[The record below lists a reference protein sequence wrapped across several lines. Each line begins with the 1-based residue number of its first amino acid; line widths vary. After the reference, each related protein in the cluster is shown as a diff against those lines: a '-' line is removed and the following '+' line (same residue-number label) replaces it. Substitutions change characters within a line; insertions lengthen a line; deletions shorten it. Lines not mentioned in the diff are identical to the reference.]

1 MRITPSHYLF
11 LSTATLFHR
20 PSFAAAFCS
29 SFWTRRSVSSTT
41 IATPNYLPAKMTQ
54 KTTTEA
60 NENNP
65 RWCPEQQIYI
75 GGVVPENGEVQ
86 ELLQKNGGYL
96 RLFGYG
102 SLCWNPGKGAL
113 AKPGVVSHLG
123 KARGYKRCWA
133 QKSTDHRGVPNFPGV
148 VCTLLEDCE
157 VDDIKGTSSA
167 HAPTMTEGMIYT
179 IPPELVE
186 ECLEEI
192 DFREKGG
199 YSRDVIDVVQDKTGE
214 THQALLYRGTP
225 DNPAIWPRA
234 LRDLPLTAAVIAVAD
249 GPSGRNDVY
258 LNRLDH
264 FMTDSA
270 SSMMDADENDD
281 TSALAIMCRTFQ
293 ESYQL
298 YFLFGSGSNQ
308 HNQLLLDSEN
318 NAAQLVNN
326 GEDAHDRKE
335 VVVCVPKND
344 QDPVK
349 ELFVGGGHSGLLT
362 RSGKL
367 YLWGWNENGQLGR
380 TNNAVD
386 NTSDSP
392 LPVVRQLSDLVVDKA
407 AFGFSHT
414 LVVEQGTRRLFAFGS
429 NERGQANGE
438 PSTTVT
444 ATHDVTPS
452 FLQKEEIVAVAAG
465 LFHSAVIN
473 SQGELITFGCGRFGQ
488 SLSDNTDDKKEVW
501 IGRWKPEDGSRL
513 VDVACGRRHT
523 VVVDDK
529 GRVYSFGENKYGQL
543 GRPTQEKTDPVPSLV
558 QGLESISASSRLQV
572 VSGWSHTILIVESED
587 GTTRVFGWG
596 RNDKGQLGTGTT
608 DSVSASLEL
617 FADKKIQS
625 VVCGSESTMVLD
637 TSSEIWGCGW
647 NEHGNLSIGSDKDA
661 LTLTKTGGARVV
673 GPPGSG
679 QQLAVAAGGAHF
691 LAAMVV

>member
-1 MRITPSHYLF
+1 
-11 LSTATLFHR
+11 
-20 PSFAAAFCS
+20 
-29 SFWTRRSVSSTT
+29 
-41 IATPNYLPAKMTQ
+41 MTQ
-54 KTTTEA
+54 TTTTEE
-60 NENNP
+60 NENIP
-65 RWCPEQQIYI
+65 QWCPEQQIYM
-75 GGVVPENGEVQ
+75 GGVVPENAQVQ

-102 SLCWNPGKGAL
+102 SLCWNPGTGAL
-113 AKPGVVSHLG
+113 AKPGVVGNLG

-133 QKSTDHRGVPNFPGV
+133 QKSTDHRGVPSFPGV
-148 VCTLLEDCE
+148 VCTLLEDSE
-157 VDDIKGTSSA
+157 VDDIKGTSASSLSQ
-167 HAPTMTEGMIYT
+167 HAPTMTEGVIYT

-186 ECLEEI
+186 ECLEEL

-199 YSRDVIDVVQDKTGE
+199 YARDVIDVVEDKTGE

-225 DNPAIWPRA
+225 DNPAFWPRA
-234 LRDLPLTAAVIAVAD
+234 LRDLPLTAAIIAVAD
-249 GPSGRNDVY
+249 GPSGKNDVY

-264 FMTDSA
+264 FMTDA
-270 SSMMDADENDD
+270 SSMMMDADENDD

-308 HNQLLLDSEN
+308 HNQLLLHSED
-318 NAAQLVNN
+318 NAAQLVH

-335 VVVCVPKND
+335 IVVCVPKND

-349 ELFVGGGHSGLLT
+349 QLFVGGGHSGLLT

-367 YLWGWNENGQLGR
+367 YIWGWNENGQLGSAN
-380 TNNAVD
+380 NNAGVED
-386 NTSDSP
+386 DTSDRP
-392 LPVVRQLSDLVVDKA
+392 LPVVRQLLDLVVDKA

-414 LVVEQGTRRLFAFGS
+414 LVVEQGTGRLFAFGS

-438 PSTTVT
+438 PSSTTV
-444 ATHDVTPS
+444 AAPDVTPS
-452 FLQKEEIVAVAAG
+452 FLQEEEIVAVAAG

-488 SLSDNTDDKKEVW
+488 SLSDNTDYKKEVW
-501 IGRWKPEDGSRL
+501 IGRWKPQDGSRL

-523 VVVDDK
+523 IVVDDK

-543 GRPTQEKTDPVPSLV
+543 GRPIEEKLDPVPSLV

-572 VSGWSHTILIVESED
+572 VSGWSHTVLIVESEN
-587 GTTRVFGWG
+587 GTTRAFGWG

-608 DSVSASLEL
+608 DSVPASLEL

-625 VVCGSESTMVLD
+625 IVCGSESTMVLD
-637 TSSEIWGCGW
+637 TYSEIWGCGW

-661 LTLTKTGGARVV
+661 LSLTKTVGARVV

-691 LAAMVV
+691 LAARVEFNGATPQFR